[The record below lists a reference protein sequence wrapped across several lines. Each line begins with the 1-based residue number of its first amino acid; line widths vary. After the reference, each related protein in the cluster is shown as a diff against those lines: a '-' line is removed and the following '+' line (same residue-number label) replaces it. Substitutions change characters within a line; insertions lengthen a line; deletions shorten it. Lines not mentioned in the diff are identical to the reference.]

1 MNQITMSNNSPVKT
15 SSESECENS
24 EFVSRENYW
33 DLKSAGKIRKYLCL
47 QIYIRSINFFSK

>member
-15 SSESECENS
+15 SSESEFENS

-33 DLKSAGKIRKYLCL
+33 DLETCRK
-47 QIYIRSINFFSK
+47 N